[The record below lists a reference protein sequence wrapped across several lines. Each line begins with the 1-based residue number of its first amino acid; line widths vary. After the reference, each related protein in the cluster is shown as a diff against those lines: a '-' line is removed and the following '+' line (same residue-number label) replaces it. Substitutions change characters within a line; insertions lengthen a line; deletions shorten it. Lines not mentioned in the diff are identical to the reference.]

1 MRVRCPK
8 CKSMHVDP
16 VGRFRCSGCDR
27 SLAWHVPELWLPEQ
41 LALFQAPGAAEPLT
55 LPFGTASVSPPISHT
70 GDGPPPPETARS
82 TMGLAQRELL
92 RDSIALVT
100 ALLPMASGDRDV
112 VPALLADQD
121 QDRLLGLSATTAWLA
136 SVLVAELDG
145 LLPGAGTAWLRG
157 LALGLADEP

>member
-1 MRVRCPK
+1 
-8 CKSMHVDP
+8 
-16 VGRFRCSGCDR
+16 
-27 SLAWHVPELWLPEQ
+27 
-41 LALFQAPGAAEPLT
+41 
-55 LPFGTASVSPPISHT
+55 
-70 GDGPPPPETARS
+70 
-82 TMGLAQRELL
+82 MGLAQRELL

-157 LALGLADEP
+157 LALGLADAL